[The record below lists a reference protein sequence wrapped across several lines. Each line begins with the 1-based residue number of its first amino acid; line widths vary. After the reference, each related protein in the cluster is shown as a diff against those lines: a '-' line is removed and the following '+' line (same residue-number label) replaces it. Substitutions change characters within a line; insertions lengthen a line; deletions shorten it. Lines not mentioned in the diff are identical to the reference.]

1 MNEQMD
7 KKKKNTNKNFL
18 PKKQDDLE
26 AFLVFMEKHNNE
38 TLKGTVNGM
47 MLIENLTGSFSGKW
61 LKMTFPIQKWQAN
74 RVGQLQGGVYSIA
87 IDVAASALAR
97 CFNGTDFCPTV
108 DMAVKYYRPMMI
120 GDKMIV
126 KARILR
132 LGKTL
137 THIFCEVRSQDTGKL
152 VATANT
158 TFLSDSAG
166 NENNSGKTK
175 TDEDRKSTEDTIVFE
190 KSIEHEKDKSVK
202 KTAFSGGYIRNIINN
217 SDKL

>member
-1 MNEQMD
+1 MVSALLQFVHF
-7 KKKKNTNKNFL
+7 T
-18 PKKQDDLE
+18 
-26 AFLVFMEKHNNE
+26 H
-38 TLKGTVNGM
+38 
-47 MLIENLTGSFSGKW
+47 SF
-61 LKMTFPIQKWQAN
+61 FV
-74 RVGQLQGGVYSIA
+74 RR
-87 IDVAASALAR
+87 VAADAPDRIRRVENQSTR